1 MIYDLHVHSTASD
14 GTYSPTEVVDE
25 AIARGLLGIALTD
38 HDTLDG
44 LTIAEQYII
53 SNQLSL
59 EFIPGIEMNTEL
71 NENEVHIL
79 GYYVDPNHSSVNQRL
94 LEIREQRQQR
104 AQKMIARLEDLGVKI
119 SYEDVQK
126 LAGSDLIARPHIARA
141 MIAAGYVS
149 SVKEAFDQF
158 IGKDKPAY
166 VSRYKFTPDEAINL
180 VKQMGGVA
188 VLAHP
193 GLIRNQSLIAAV
205 IDMGIDG
212 LEVYYPEHT
221 QEQTTHFM
229 ELAVKNNLLVTGGS
243 DFHGSNITES
253 RSQLGAAGIN
263 SKLMSKIK
271 ANKNIINR
279 NS

>member
-14 GTYSPTEVVDE
+14 GTCSPTEVVDE
-25 AIARGLLGIALTD
+25 AIARGLSGIALTD

-44 LTIAEQYII
+44 LKTAEEYIKD
-53 SNQLSL
+53 NQFSL

-79 GYYVDPNHSSVNQRL
+79 GYYVDADHLSVNRRL
-94 LEIREQRQQR
+94 TEIRCQRRER
-104 AQKMIARLEDLGVKI
+104 AQKMIARLGDLGVKI
-119 SYEDVQK
+119 SYQEVHQ

-149 SVKEAFDQF
+149 SIKEAFDYYL
-158 IGKDKPAY
+158 GKEKPAY
-166 VSRYKFTPDEAINL
+166 VKRYKFEPTEAIDL
-180 VKQMGGVA
+180 VKKMGGIA

-193 GLIRNQSLIAAV
+193 GLIRDQNLIPFI
-205 IDMGIDG
+205 IDLGIEG
-212 LEVYYPEHT
+212 LEVFYPEHT
-221 QEQTTHFM
+221 PEQLTGFLQ
-229 ELAVKNNLLVTGGS
+229 LADQHGLLVTGGS
-243 DFHGSNITES
+243 DFHGNNITES
-253 RSQLGAAGIN
+253 RSKIGAAGID

-271 ANKNIINR
+271 AYRNIIHR